1 MTVQAALC
9 QIKLQ
14 GTYSSAIQHCMASLV
29 VFGKVKTG
37 VIFWKQAS
45 RTPPPSPPC
54 FSVFINAYHFFRTV
68 YMLIM
73 ETQISKLTHALVLFL
88 DFLDAMRNL
97 PTSDDKFHGSY
108 VNKV

>member
-45 RTPPPSPPC
+45 GTPPSLPSLCLGIYKCIPLAIFPKE
-54 FSVFINAYHFFRTV
+54 V
-68 YMLIM
+68 MG
-73 ETQISKLTHALVLFL
+73 
-88 DFLDAMRNL
+88 
-97 PTSDDKFHGSY
+97 P
-108 VNKV
+108 